1 MQVSAADPKVPSW
14 WNVFRSVCAP
24 APPEASDPA
33 MVRATWVMAVFL
45 RCRRWWTPRAPR
57 NPAPTKMRFR
67 RVGRP
72 RAPRAWP
79 PQRAGPTRH
88 SGPCHALPGRPRGHP
103 SSRHRPRAPRPRS
116 RGRHDGR
123 TTILLLRYSSVRV
136 AARICDG
143 PLRRRPPLL
152 PPGQPSGPPSGPH
165 TAARRGRTAA
175 DPAQRA
181 SAAHREVPDRRRGG
195 VRAGCP
201 AVQPAGFLA
210 SVRRVG
216 AGADALPP
224 ADREAADHRRGLL
237 PDLPGQSAVDL
248 RGPAAARHRP
258 LDHAVRAD
266 QPDRGGTAAGLPGL
280 LPICPGSGLRA
291 GRQHLRHDHRAD
303 PLDLVPLHHLRQV
316 RLPTRTVSRRQG
328 PNATAPA
335 AQGLTDSRPWR
346 LPAPGPVPQP
356 HGSDR
361 LEAMEASGPWTRAS
375 AAAGLLVDGVARPTV
390 FARTS
395 ALAARLGAAN
405 LGQGF
410 PDTQPPAVVADAAVA
425 AIRSGHNQY
434 PPGAGTPELRES

>member
-79 PQRAGPTRH
+79 PQRAGPARH
-88 SGPCHALPGRPRGHP
+88 SGPCHAPPGRPRGHP

-123 TTILLLRYSSVRV
+123 TTILLPRYSSVRV

-165 TAARRGRTAA
+165 AAARRGRTAA

-181 SAAHREVPDRRRGG
+181 FAAHREVPDRRRVVFG
-195 VRAGCP
+195 
-201 AVQPAGFLA
+201 L
-210 SVRRVG
+210 
-216 AGADALPP
+216 DALLYN
-224 ADREAADHRRGLL
+224 LL
-237 PDLPGQSAVDL
+237 VFWHPSDGW
-248 RGPAAARHRP
+248 
-258 LDHAVRAD
+258 
-266 QPDRGGTAAGLPGL
+266 
-280 LPICPGSGLRA
+280 
-291 GRQHLRHDHRAD
+291 
-303 PLDLVPLHHLRQV
+303 
-316 RLPTRTVSRRQG
+316 
-328 PNATAPA
+328 
-335 AQGLTDSRPWR
+335 AQGLMHSHPLTAK
-346 LPAPGPVPQP
+346 L
-356 HGSDR
+356 
-361 LEAMEASGPWTRAS
+361 LTI
-375 AAAGLLVDGVARPTV
+375 AAASCLTYLGNRLWTFGDRP
-390 FARTS
+390 R
-395 ALAARLGAAN
+395 
-405 LGQGF
+405 
-410 PDTQPPAVVADAAVA
+410 PDTA
-425 AIRSGHNQY
+425 RSIMLFVLIN
-434 PPGAGTPELRES
+434 

>member
-1 MQVSAADPKVPSW
+1 
-14 WNVFRSVCAP
+14 
-24 APPEASDPA
+24 
-33 MVRATWVMAVFL
+33 
-45 RCRRWWTPRAPR
+45 
-57 NPAPTKMRFR
+57 
-67 RVGRP
+67 
-72 RAPRAWP
+72 
-79 PQRAGPTRH
+79 
-88 SGPCHALPGRPRGHP
+88 
-103 SSRHRPRAPRPRS
+103 
-116 RGRHDGR
+116 
-123 TTILLLRYSSVRV
+123 
-136 AARICDG
+136 G

-165 TAARRGRTAA
+165 AAARRGRTAA

-224 ADREAADHRRGLL
+224 ADRAAADHRRGLL

-280 LPICPGSGLRA
+280 LPISPGSGLRA
-291 GRQHLRHDHRAD
+291 GRQHLRHNHRAD

-316 RLPTRTVSRRQG
+316 RLPTGTVSRWQG

-356 HGSDR
+356 PPACWST
-361 LEAMEASGPWTRAS
+361 ASPVRPCSPAPLRWPRDWEQRIWGRAS
-375 AAAGLLVDGVARPTV
+375 RTPSPRPWWPMPPSPRPGPRTTATLPARWYGLHWDPGSEVLVSTGAAE
-390 FARTS
+390 
-395 ALAARLGAAN
+395 ALAATILALVEPGDEVITLEPFYDQYAAMIA
-405 LGQGF
+405 LAGGVHRTVPIASRQ
-410 PDTQPPAVVADAAVA
+410 
-425 AIRSGHNQY
+425 S
-434 PPGAGTPELRES
+434 PGGDLVLDVD